1 MKRSF
6 LIDGD
11 NFSDF
16 QGFTREFSKNVLSNK
31 HIWNGS
37 LDALNDI
44 LRGGFGDI
52 EEDDE
57 IEITWKNSNK
67 SIKDLGYEEIIQR
80 LQNKYDNCHP
90 TNKELVLQ
98 ELLNARNKK
107 GPTVFN
113 WIVGIF
119 NEHENKNITLILE

>member
-1 MKRSF
+1 MTKSF
-6 LIDGD
+6 VIDGD

-16 QGFTREFSKNVLSNK
+16 QGFTKEFSKSVLSNK

-37 LDALNDI
+37 LDAFNDI

-67 SIKDLGYEEIIQR
+67 SINDLGYDETIKR
-80 LQNKYDNCHP
+80 LLEKYEKCHP
-90 TNKELVLQ
+90 TNKEFVLQ
-98 ELLNARNKK
+98 EIYHARNKN
-107 GPTVFN
+107 GPTVFD
-113 WIVGIF
+113 WIVEII
-119 NEHENKNITLILE
+119 NEHENKNITLKLK